1 MEWNPSDADL
11 RVLSSESL
19 GRECYGFQAT
29 VLLIVRM
36 LAANEPYIHAPH
48 YGPAGLRKLLTFLN
62 SLGAPPFLEKK
73 NCPIT
78 GSGA

>member
-1 MEWNPSDADL
+1 MTRL
-11 RVLSSESL
+11 RSNNRWLIC
-19 GRECYGFQAT
+19 CYGFQAT

-62 SLGAPPFLEKK
+62 SPF
-73 NCPIT
+73 
-78 GSGA
+78 